1 MYKVLFL
8 SSKALGLAQT
18 TGWSPLSSSGIY
30 LSKSS
35 LSKLQ
40 LLIQFQPTSTVQF
53 NHDLKLGLIQIYDM
67 SLV

>member
-8 SSKALGLAQT
+8 SSKALLLAQT
-18 TGWSPLSSSGIY
+18 IGWSSLSSSGIY
-30 LSKSS
+30 FSKSS

-40 LLIQFQPTSTVQF
+40 LLIQFQLMSTVQF
-53 NHDLKLGLIQIYDM
+53 NHDLKPSLIQIYDM

>member
-8 SSKALGLAQT
+8 SSEALVLAWA
-18 TGWSPLSSSGIY
+18 TGWSSLSNFGIY
-30 LSKSS
+30 FSKSTF
-35 LSKLQ
+35 SKLK
-40 LLIQFQPTSTVQF
+40 LLIQFKLVSTVQF